1 MRILCDQMVKESY
14 VRALSADD
22 RHTVARVRD
31 RIAPDATDDAIAAYA
46 ARNDWVVLT
55 ADDDYLAE
63 DPPHGLLFYDDEHA
77 PSPGAV
83 RDAIRRIDRAYDDP
97 TVIIEWVPGGWI

>member
-1 MRILCDQMVKESY
+1 MRIFCDQMVKESY

-46 ARNDWVVLT
+46 ARND
-55 ADDDYLAE
+55 
-63 DPPHGLLFYDDEHA
+63 
-77 PSPGAV
+77 
-83 RDAIRRIDRAYDDP
+83 
-97 TVIIEWVPGGWI
+97 